1 MTASEKLIQE
11 LRQVS
16 GVIGETTDLE
26 ALRALFARANALW
39 ARINRL
45 HSDPPD
51 VA

>member
-1 MTASEKLIQE
+1 MTAELIEE

-16 GVIGETTDLE
+16 GLIGETTDLE
-26 ALRALFARANALW
+26 VLRCLFARANGLW

-45 HSDPPD
+45 HSEPPD

>member
-1 MTASEKLIQE
+1 MTVEKLTKE

-16 GVIGETTDLE
+16 GLIGDTTDLE
-26 ALRALFARANALW
+26 ALRCLFARANALW

-45 HSDPPD
+45 HNEEPPD